1 MTLGRAAK
9 LLALA
14 LVLSASTSTARANVT
29 PTTVWCCSS
38 GSCSQTSLN
47 ACSGDAY
54 TSKSTCQ
61 SQCSAD

>member
-14 LVLSASTSTARANVT
+14 LVLSASTLKANMM
-29 PTTVWCCSS
+29 PTSVYCCSG
-38 GSCSQTSLN
+38 GSCSLTKLN
-47 ACSGDAY
+47 DCAGDAY
-54 TSKSTCQ
+54 TSKATCQ